1 MAILIISLETL
12 LLSLLDRKIYG
23 TWYTPTV
30 FLACPYCLV
39 LFLYILFSKNFG
51 FYSLYSPSVYIWCVG
66 LLIYWFIGYL
76 FAVLVLK
83 KNVVREFPFYQDVR
97 FEKWIFI
104 LCFILAVFIN
114 INIIYASKF
123 IAPIGS
129 DYFKD
134 YIGTGVVAH
143 IAIFLRFTILYIIMV
158 KNIPSRIYIYMK
170 WFIVLT
176 VFFQAIVYTTKGAL
190 IILIMSVVLNCKIYS
205 NAKIK
210 IRYILVALI
219 SSLFIFFIS
228 YSIVFGEA
236 APLDFIYNHT
246 YFYFVS
252 SIASLSNY
260 CMNDYQIGIAP
271 EVLFMPIINLYNK
284 LMGLPLEK
292 VYSDLWTDVGP
303 GLQSNVKTFFGTIY
317 IYGGLWG
324 GILTIIIYSLVA
336 HVLLI
341 FSLYRN
347 YFFYF
352 AYCLCLSALAL
363 GWFDLFFN
371 MIAFY
376 EYIVFAILISI
387 LFSIKKHV

>member
-1 MAILIISLETL
+1 
-12 LLSLLDRKIYG
+12 
-23 TWYTPTV
+23 
-30 FLACPYCLV
+30 
-39 LFLYILFSKNFG
+39 
-51 FYSLYSPSVYIWCVG
+51 
-66 LLIYWFIGYL
+66 
-76 FAVLVLK
+76 
-83 KNVVREFPFYQDVR
+83 
-97 FEKWIFI
+97 
-104 LCFILAVFIN
+104 
-114 INIIYASKF
+114 
-123 IAPIGS
+123 
-129 DYFKD
+129 
-134 YIGTGVVAH
+134 
-143 IAIFLRFTILYIIMV
+143 
-158 KNIPSRIYIYMK
+158 
-170 WFIVLT
+170 
-176 VFFQAIVYTTKGAL
+176 
-190 IILIMSVVLNCKIYS
+190 
-205 NAKIK
+205 
-210 IRYILVALI
+210 
-219 SSLFIFFIS
+219 
-228 YSIVFGEA
+228 
-236 APLDFIYNHT
+236 
-246 YFYFVS
+246 
-252 SIASLSNY
+252 
-260 CMNDYQIGIAP
+260 MNDYQIGIAP